1 MEYNVQHWADTRSIE
16 RISCVITNVCD
27 SVGSVHRG
35 RGSTDSVSMVCDSV
49 GSVHRGRG
57 GKDTSSSRHPDFS
70 RSMSSDN
77 WREAKKRDV
86 DTDAG
91 GSWRSRQ
98 DHTLSLIHI

>member
-1 MEYNVQHWADTRSIE
+1 ML
-16 RISCVITNVCD
+16 
-27 SVGSVHRG
+27 
-35 RGSTDSVSMVCDSV
+35 CDSV

-98 DHTLSLIHI
+98 DHARPGMLLTYFMSTLTTRLEYR